1 MQQYCED
8 EKQLIKIKKKIESLN
23 KQQQTKVMEI
33 FIKKN
38 IQFTENKNGIFIN
51 LNKIPLNIMEEITQY
66 LEYINLQEKS
76 LSKQEL
82 TKKQIEQQYFDDENN
97 TSFASTL

>member
-8 EKQLIKIKKKIESLN
+8 EKQLKKIKKKIEGLN

-51 LNKIPLNIMEEITQY
+51 LNKIPLNIMEEISQY

>member
-8 EKQLIKIKKKIESLN
+8 EKQLKKMKKKIESLN

-51 LNKIPLNIMEEITQY
+51 LNKIPLDTMEEISQY

>member
-8 EKQLIKIKKKIESLN
+8 EKQLKKIKKKIESLN

-51 LNKIPLNIMEEITQY
+51 LNKIPLNIMEEISQY

>member
-8 EKQLIKIKKKIESLN
+8 EKQLKKIKKKIETLN

-51 LNKIPLNIMEEITQY
+51 LNKIPLNIMEEISQY

>member
-8 EKQLIKIKKKIESLN
+8 EKQLKKIKKKIESLN

-51 LNKIPLNIMEEITQY
+51 LNKIPLNIMEEISQY

-97 TSFASTL
+97 ASFASTL